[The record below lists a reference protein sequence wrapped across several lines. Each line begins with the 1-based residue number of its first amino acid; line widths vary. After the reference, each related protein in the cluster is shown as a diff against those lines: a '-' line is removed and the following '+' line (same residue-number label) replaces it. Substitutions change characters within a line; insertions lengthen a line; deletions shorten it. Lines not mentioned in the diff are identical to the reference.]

1 MRMLRR
7 NMRPFWYCAYEGRS
21 TIVDDDGYDTGEPAV
36 TYASPVKVMGNVG
49 AASGNS
55 EVEQFG
61 VGVSYDKVIILAG
74 TDWPIDE
81 RTLLFLD
88 TEPPKEFDPSSV
100 AADYAVVRVSKSIT
114 QTSIAAKRISDG
126 Q

>member
-7 NMRPFWYCAYEGRS
+7 NMRPFWYCAYQGRS
-21 TIVDDDGYDTGEPAV
+21 TIIDSDGYDTGEPTV
-36 TYASPVKVMGNVG
+36 TYAKPVRVMGNVG
-49 AASGNS
+49 AASGDS

-88 TEPPKEFDPSSV
+88 TEPPSDFDQSNVS
-100 AADYAVVRVSKSIT
+100 ADYAVVRVSKSIT
-114 QTSIAAKRISDG
+114 QTSIAARRLRDG
-126 Q
+126 